1 MPERLDALHEA
12 ARATAARLLDGEVV
26 RATINEAD
34 PHVRT
39 RWRADSLDALGRL
52 AVIDLAGAVTETDSK
67 AWVTDIVKAE
77 NRCLR
82 AAMRRRDID
91 ANAELAVNTAGGSR
105 RAVRP
110 PGGRGG
116 GAGREQ

>member
-39 RWRADSLDALGRL
+39 VGAPTASMRW
-52 AVIDLAGAVTETDSK
+52 
-67 AWVTDIVKAE
+67 
-77 NRCLR
+77 
-82 AAMRRRDID
+82 
-91 ANAELAVNTAGGSR
+91 GGSR
-105 RAVRP
+105 
-110 PGGRGG
+110 
-116 GAGREQ
+116 